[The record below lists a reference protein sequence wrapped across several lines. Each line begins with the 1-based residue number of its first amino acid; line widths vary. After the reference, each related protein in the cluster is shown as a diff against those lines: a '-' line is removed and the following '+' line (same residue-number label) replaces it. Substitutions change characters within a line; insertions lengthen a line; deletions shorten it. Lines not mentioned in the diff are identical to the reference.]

1 MHANRSGLPARKG
14 CLADSRELSLQVR
27 RSASPY
33 YSESHAMEDVA
44 LDRPLDPRVGGRTTR
59 IHTNGH
65 RGPAPPGARSRSE
78 PTAVRSGIGL
88 GRLSLH
94 TAGPDNPDRATR
106 LHLLGT
112 SAIGSVPGR
121 HRRSGAGQSGME
133 WVEGGDCSRPSLD
146 GPGPRCGVIGK
157 YRYSR
162 SHPTSIT
169 RWDFIPFHV
178 SPFIREK

>member
-1 MHANRSGLPARKG
+1 MRYMHANRSGLPARKG

-44 LDRPLDPRVGGRTTR
+44 LDRPLDPWVGGRTTR

-78 PTAVRSGIGL
+78 PTAVRLGIGL

-106 LHLLGT
+106 PQLLGT
-112 SAIGSVPGR
+112 EAIGSGPGW
-121 HRRSGAGQSGME
+121 HGRSGAGQSGME
-133 WVEGGDCSRPSLD
+133 WVEGGDCSKPSRD
-146 GPGPRCGVIGK
+146 GPGSKCGVMGK
-157 YRYSR
+157 YRYCG
-162 SHPTSIT
+162 HAL
-169 RWDFIPFHV
+169 
-178 SPFIREK
+178 

>member
-1 MHANRSGLPARKG
+1 MCTCEEESDDWVRHG
-14 CLADSRELSLQVR
+14 LADSRELSLQVR

-33 YSESHAMEDVA
+33 CSESHAMEDVA
-44 LDRPLDPRVGGRTTR
+44 LDRPLDPWVGGRTTR

-106 LHLLGT
+106 
-112 SAIGSVPGR
+112 P
-121 HRRSGAGQSGME
+121 HR
-133 WVEGGDCSRPSLD
+133 
-146 GPGPRCGVIGK
+146 
-157 YRYSR
+157 
-162 SHPTSIT
+162 
-169 RWDFIPFHV
+169 
-178 SPFIREK
+178 